1 MQQTQL
7 VLETKMLPLP
17 EKELN
22 SHQNATKC
30 YICRKKFTHKV
41 AKDKNHQKLRGHCHF
56 AGKYRGAGHSICNL
70 RFDKPIA
77 VSVVFHN
84 GSNYDY
90 HFIMKELVYEFKSQ
104 FEYLRGNTEKYQVFQ
119 FQFKKKSEKLVN
131 MVMRL
136 LELFLTK

>member
-1 MQQTQL
+1 MQLNVTFA
-7 VLETKMLPLP
+7 
-17 EKELN
+17 EKN
-22 SHQNATKC
+22 SHTKLLKTK
-30 YICRKKFTHKV
+30 IT
-41 AKDKNHQKLRGHCHF
+41 KNLE
-56 AGKYRGAGHSICNL
+56 A
-70 RFDKPIA
+70 IA
-77 VSVVFHN
+77 ILQVNIEVQDIVSVVFHN